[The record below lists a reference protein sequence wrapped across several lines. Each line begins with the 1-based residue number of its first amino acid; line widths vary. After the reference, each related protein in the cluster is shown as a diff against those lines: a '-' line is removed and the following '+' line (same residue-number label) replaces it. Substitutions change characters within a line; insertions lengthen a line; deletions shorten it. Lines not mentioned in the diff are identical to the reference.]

1 MIKIRLAIVVSEFNY
16 EITKVMLEEAKVHA
30 SKLNSTISHI
40 CYVPGTFDMPLIIS
54 HLLQDSSIDAI
65 ITLGAVIKGDTNHDI
80 LIAENTARL
89 ISDLSLNFKKPI
101 AFGIS
106 GPNMTV
112 EQAWERSKIVPIR
125 AVNAAVNMVTR
136 IKKLNEIQHNQDETI
151 IIQWK
156 FS

>member
-101 AFGIS
+101 ALGIS

-151 IIQWK
+151 IIK
-156 FS
+156 

>member
-1 MIKIRLAIVVSEFNY
+1 
-16 EITKVMLEEAKVHA
+16 MLEEAKVHA

-40 CYVPGTFDMPLIIS
+40 CYVPGTFDMPLVIS
-54 HLLQDSSIDAI
+54 YLLQDSSIDAI

-101 AFGIS
+101 ALGIS

-125 AVNAAVNMVTR
+125 AVNAAINMVTR
-136 IKKLNEIQHNQDETI
+136 IKKLKEMQHNQNETI
-151 IIQWK
+151 IIK
-156 FS
+156 

>member
-1 MIKIRLAIVVSEFNY
+1 
-16 EITKVMLEEAKVHA
+16 MLEEAKVHA

-40 CYVPGTFDMPLIIS
+40 CYVPGTFDMPLVIS

-101 AFGIS
+101 ALGIS

-125 AVNAAVNMVTR
+125 AVNAAINMVTR
-136 IKKLNEIQHNQDETI
+136 IKKLNELQHNQNETI
-151 IIQWK
+151 IIK
-156 FS
+156 

>member
-1 MIKIRLAIVVSEFNY
+1 
-16 EITKVMLEEAKVHA
+16 MLEEAKVHA

-40 CYVPGTFDMPLIIS
+40 CYVPGTFDMPLVIS

-101 AFGIS
+101 ALGIS

-151 IIQWK
+151 IIK
-156 FS
+156 

>member
-1 MIKIRLAIVVSEFNY
+1 LVKIRLAIVVSEFNY
-16 EITKVMLEEAKVHA
+16 EITNIMLEEAKVHA

-40 CYVPGTFDMPLIIS
+40 CYVPGTFDMPLVIS
-54 HLLQDSSIDAI
+54 YLLQDSSIDAI

-80 LIAENTARL
+80 IIAENTARL

-101 AFGIS
+101 ALGIS

-136 IKKLNEIQHNQDETI
+136 IKKLNEMQNNQNETI
-151 IIQWK
+151 IIK
-156 FS
+156 

>member
-1 MIKIRLAIVVSEFNY
+1 LVKIRLAIVVSEFNY
-16 EITKVMLEEAKVHA
+16 EITNIMLEEAKIHA

-40 CYVPGTFDMPLIIS
+40 CYVPGTFDMPLVIS
-54 HLLQDSSIDAI
+54 YLLQDSSIDAI

-80 LIAENTARL
+80 IIAENTARL

-101 AFGIS
+101 ALGIS

-136 IKKLNEIQHNQDETI
+136 IKKLNEMQNNQNETI
-151 IIQWK
+151 IIK
-156 FS
+156 

>member
-1 MIKIRLAIVVSEFNY
+1 
-16 EITKVMLEEAKVHA
+16 MLEEAKVHA

-40 CYVPGTFDMPLIIS
+40 CYVPGTFDMPLAIS
-54 HLLQDSSIDAI
+54 YLLQDSSIDAI

-101 AFGIS
+101 ALGIS

-112 EQAWERSKIVPIR
+112 EQAWERSKTVPIR
-125 AVNAAVNMVTR
+125 AVNAAINMVTR
-136 IKKLNEIQHNQDETI
+136 IKKLNEMQHNQNETI
-151 IIQWK
+151 IIK
-156 FS
+156 

>member
-101 AFGIS
+101 ALGIS

-136 IKKLNEIQHNQDETI
+136 IKKLNEIQHNQDETVI
-151 IIQWK
+151 IK
-156 FS
+156 

>member
-40 CYVPGTFDMPLIIS
+40 CYVPGTFDMPLAIS
-54 HLLQDSSIDAI
+54 YLLQDSSIDAI

-101 AFGIS
+101 ALGIS

-112 EQAWERSKIVPIR
+112 EQAWERSKTVPIR
-125 AVNAAVNMVTR
+125 AVNAAINMVTR
-136 IKKLNEIQHNQDETI
+136 IKKLNEMQHNQNETI
-151 IIQWK
+151 IIK
-156 FS
+156 